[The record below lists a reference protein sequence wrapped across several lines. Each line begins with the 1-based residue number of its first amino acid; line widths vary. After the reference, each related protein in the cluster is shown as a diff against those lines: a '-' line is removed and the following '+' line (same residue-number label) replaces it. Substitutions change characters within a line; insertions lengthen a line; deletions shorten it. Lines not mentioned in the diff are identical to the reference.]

1 MTSSFLG
8 VISIVEPGTTSPAT
22 LSATPPPPAMTSI
35 MNNPL
40 SAALS

>member
-22 LSATPPPPAMTSI
+22 LSATPPAMTSI